1 MTLETCRQFY
11 NASAG
16 HPMTDPQDPRSFF
29 AVERIYKQLKAEI
42 TSGLRV
48 LDLGCGAGRYAYA
61 MEEMGAIPV
70 GIDCASIPLRYANS
84 LRAVRNSRAGFVEGD
99 VCRLPFAAD
108 SFDLVLLP
116 GNNIV
121 EYSYEDI
128 DSLASQIALVLK
140 KGGKFCLMANDIFLQ
155 QKGSFPENYCVSTG
169 KIVHTNT
176 IPDKG
181 PYEMHVWFWTLAFVK
196 HVIGRHLKLQ
206 KEEQV
211 NEKGFWLVFCRN

>member
-1 MTLETCRQFY
+1 MTLEICKQFY
-11 NASAG
+11 NASEV
-16 HPMTDPQDPRSFF
+16 PPTTDPQNPRSFF
-29 AVERIYKQLKAEI
+29 AVEPIYKQLQGEI
-42 TSGLRV
+42 RPGLRV

-61 MEEMGAIPV
+61 MEEMGAVPV

-99 VCRLPFAAD
+99 VCRLPFAAG

-140 KGGKFCLMANDIFLQ
+140 KDGRFCLMANDGLLER
-155 QKGSFPENYCVSTG
+155 KGAFPDNYCVSTG
-169 KIVHTNT
+169 KIVHYNT

-196 HVIGRHLKLQ
+196 HVISRHLKFL

-211 NEKGFWLVFCRN
+211 NEKGFWLVFGRD